1 MAGDV
6 GGIEEASS
14 AMVEGYLAGLN
25 AAASLGYGGEQV
37 EQQRHEFE
45 TQLNDLRSG
54 QSVRKFEPDLP
65 TTSIGGL
72 LNMLQVTGIP
82 TKEDVA
88 KVTPPLARLQKGP
101 CAVIECFQKIPCNP
115 CATSC
120 PFGAIERGN
129 DINELPVINWDICTG
144 CGICVVN
151 CPGLAI
157 FVVDLSQPDKAV
169 VKLPYEFLPLPK
181 VGETVTAI
189 RRDGTTLEMRR

>member
-1 MAGDV
+1 
-6 GGIEEASS
+6 
-14 AMVEGYLAGLN
+14 
-25 AAASLGYGGEQV
+25 
-37 EQQRHEFE
+37 
-45 TQLNDLRSG
+45 
-54 QSVRKFEPDLP
+54 
-65 TTSIGGL
+65 
-72 LNMLQVTGIP
+72 MLQVTGIP

-88 KVTPPLARLQKGP
+88 KVTPSLERLQKGP

-129 DINELPVINWDICTG
+129 DINELPVIDWDICTG

-181 VGETVTAI
+181 VGETVTAMS
-189 RRDGTTLEMRR
+189 REGSALGDAKVLRVQDNKAYDRTRLVWLEVQRDWAMDVRHFSRKESKNEQ